1 VALAF
6 DPETRASRLTYW
18 LITCRSASI
27 GDPVDDVRTKFAAS
41 QGEPPVTLNT
51 RKIDLSPS
59 DTDRLLGANQ
69 AAGKRWTHGWKPH
82 DHAELVVV
90 VRNTNRWA
98 APDQPQP
105 YALAVVLEAA
115 EDMLTLYDE
124 LELHFE
130 ALVEIEPEVEIG

>member
-1 VALAF
+1 MALAF

-98 APDQPQP
+98 ARS
-105 YALAVVLEAA
+105 AAAVRARRRSRGGGGHAHPLRRVGA
-115 EDMLTLYDE
+115 TLR
-124 LELHFE
+124 
-130 ALVEIEPEVEIG
+130 GTC